1 MYDVSLYG
9 HLTIDRVLT
18 GFEMDNTLGSIA
30 NVWKELVTVNQSLK
44 IDLQPTEIGEA
55 LIYVNKEK
63 SERTSAVNLNFKSK
77 KPIIY
82 DSRWS
87 HVLYINQLK
96 DIDFIREIKM
106 GIISA
111 DICRGD
117 KLKDLSILKNID
129 VLFLSDE
136 DNFYDLNELIKYIKK
151 YIILHSKSGSDIYYK
166 SGDVKNTKV
175 DVIDNVNVLG
185 CGDKLAANFIN
196 NYLQDNDA
204 KKSIEKSHSVLTKY
218 LRSFNEV

>member
-96 DIDFIREIKM
+96 DIDFIRNLGEW
-106 GIISA
+106 GIPFSLVFTKL
-111 DICRGD
+111 D
-117 KLKDLSILKNID
+117 KLSSSAFGKNQAAFKKKMLQDWENIPPMHLTSAETALGR
-129 VLFLSDE
+129 V
-136 DNFYDLNELIKYIKK
+136 ELIESIR
-151 YIILHSKSGSDIYYK
+151 
-166 SGDVKNTKV
+166 
-175 DVIDNVNVLG
+175 
-185 CGDKLAANFIN
+185 KLTLELSPLLLEEIN
-196 NYLQDNDA
+196 NSER
-204 KKSIEKSHSVLTKY
+204 SIE
-218 LRSFNEV
+218 